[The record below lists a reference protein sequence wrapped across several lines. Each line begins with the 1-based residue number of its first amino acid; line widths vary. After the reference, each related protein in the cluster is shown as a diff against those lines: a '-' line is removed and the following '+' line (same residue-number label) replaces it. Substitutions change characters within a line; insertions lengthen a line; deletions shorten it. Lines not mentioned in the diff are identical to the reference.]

1 MVDMTVAEV
10 AAACGVT
17 ERTVRRWLSEG
28 RLAGLRV
35 GGRVRIPAHAVRELS
50 VPYTAGAEAL
60 PMRPDATTD
69 LDRGA
74 LARERRAIRA
84 ERLLGQVR
92 SMTAPTDEPNDAVA
106 LVRAGRDDPR
116 SLT

>member
-1 MVDMTVAEV
+1 MTDMTVAEV

-28 RLAGLRV
+28 RLPALRI

-50 VPYTAGAEAL
+50 VPYDVARDTAPPAATAG
-60 PMRPDATTD
+60 PHSRS
-69 LDRGA
+69 R
-74 LARERRAIRA
+74 AREQRVART
-84 ERLLGQVR
+84 ERLLAQIRAMATG
-92 SMTAPTDEPNDAVA
+92 TDGPAEAVA

-116 SLT
+116 RLP